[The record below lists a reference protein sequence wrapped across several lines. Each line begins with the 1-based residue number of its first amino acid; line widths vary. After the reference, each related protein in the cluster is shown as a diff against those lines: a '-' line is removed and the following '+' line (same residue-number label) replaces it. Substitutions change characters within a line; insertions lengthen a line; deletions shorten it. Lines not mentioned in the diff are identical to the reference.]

1 MLLWCL
7 LPFALLYW
15 FSMASIYI
23 ICHVSPSWCIGDIP
37 CQLFVTR
44 RAVLGSQH
52 LCSLTA
58 WAWLALCDWKMDGTF
73 SCATLKMHK
82 AWPCISEASL
92 TMNTQKDKRLHI
104 PDVIKAFVVFQH
116 STCQTYFMS
125 ESYCLIM
132 VIDMLPSLIDAVWY
146 FTVMATIFSF
156 FFLVSALSCIPKW
169 WANVPS
175 GYCTLRSIRAFTSS
189 NITSL
194 WMSLGKMHKWSIEV
208 HGHVFESLQLSQVS
222 NGIDWP
228 KLWMDAGSWI
238 IHHKIQKH
246 STLHTGKS
254 LRTTILKL
262 IWLLCE
268 NEWFFIIDALGSF
281 SEFAKKKF
289 SKVRSQILGSS
300 LFLAFRQMLCQQDG
314 E

>member
-156 FFLVSALSCIPKW
+156 F
-169 WANVPS
+169 
-175 GYCTLRSIRAFTSS
+175 
-189 NITSL
+189 
-194 WMSLGKMHKWSIEV
+194 
-208 HGHVFESLQLSQVS
+208 
-222 NGIDWP
+222 
-228 KLWMDAGSWI
+228 SWCQ
-238 IHHKIQKH
+238 H
-246 STLHTGKS
+246 
-254 LRTTILKL
+254 
-262 IWLLCE
+262 
-268 NEWFFIIDALGSF
+268 
-281 SEFAKKKF
+281 
-289 SKVRSQILGSS
+289 
-300 LFLAFRQMLCQQDG
+300 FLAFRNDGQMCPVVTVPSEVLEHLPAATSQAFEWVWGKCTSGPLKSMAMYLNPYNSVKSAMELIGQSCGWMQAL